1 VQKLVDLKAMA
12 YRFLVVPVAGVLGL
26 GGYGEEGKRE
36 RRRRRGTRS
45 GAHPLQR
52 GVVVT
57 GFCRDGEDGALCHGE
72 LLEPV
77 LLGITGMCAGEK
89 VILGIPKQGAF
100 LWVVYIFVW
109 SCHERLV

>member
-1 VQKLVDLKAMA
+1 MQKLVDLKAMA

-36 RRRRRGTRS
+36 RRRRGTRS

-57 GFCRDGEDGALCHGE
+57 GFCRDGEDGALRHGE

-77 LLGITGMCAGEK
+77 LLGITGMCAGGK
-89 VILGIPKQGAF
+89 GYFRDSQTRSLPIVSLYFCVKLP
-100 LWVVYIFVW
+100 
-109 SCHERLV
+109 

>member
-1 VQKLVDLKAMA
+1 MQKLVDLKAMA
-12 YRFLVVPVAGVLGL
+12 YRFLVVPVAGVLGWEAMGRRGKER
-26 GGYGEEGKRE
+26 GGGEELVMVLTHCRE
-36 RRRRRGTRS
+36 VS
-45 GAHPLQR
+45 WWPDF
-52 GVVVT
+52 V
-57 GFCRDGEDGALCHGE
+57 RDGEDGALRHGE

-89 VILGIPKQGAF
+89 VILGIPKQRAS